1 MTSQNSQNLKQDTLP
16 NKFIGTALTPS
27 EIASLRQDLKDAV
40 AYAETRVKKRELTWL
55 KKT

>member
-1 MTSQNSQNLKQDTLP
+1 MTSQNPKQDTLP